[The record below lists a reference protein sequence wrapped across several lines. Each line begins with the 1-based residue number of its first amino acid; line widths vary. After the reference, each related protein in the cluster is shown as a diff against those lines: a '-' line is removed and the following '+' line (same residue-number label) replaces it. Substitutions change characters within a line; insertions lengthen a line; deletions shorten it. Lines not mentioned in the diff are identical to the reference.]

1 MLVAKKSQ
9 SGFSLI
15 ELLIAVF
22 ILGIGLLGL
31 AELQI
36 TAMRTNVKSESMLAA
51 GSLVQEVLEQVIARN
66 SDHAMFNVDANDVVW
81 DDSPVTV
88 TGGGTYNIT
97 YDVETTYQGVSN
109 LCLVR
114 VRVTP
119 ASALNLGVFS
129 SRAVTM
135 TTLKRST

>member
-1 MLVAKKSQ
+1 MIL
-9 SGFSLI
+9 
-15 ELLIAVF
+15 AV
-22 ILGIGLLGL
+22 GLLGL

-36 TAMRTNVKSESMLAA
+36 TAMRTNVKSESLLAA
-51 GSLVQEVLEQVIARN
+51 GSLVQGVIEQVIDMRP
-66 SDHAMFNVDANDVVW
+66 DHVMFNDDVIDEDWAV
-81 DDSPVTV
+81 SPVTV
-88 TGGGTYNIT
+88 IGGGTYNIT

-114 VRVTP
+114 INVTP
-119 ASALNLGVFS
+119 ANALNLGVFS